1 VDTEGAQHPKEVRMC
16 LGEYGT
22 VVELLDGAR
31 AAVRFGDGT
40 LRDISLAVL
49 VAEGTTVASGD
60 TVAVSI
66 GMALHVVNDAPE
78 SDDEEVARW

>member
-1 VDTEGAQHPKEVRMC
+1 MC

-40 LRDISLAVL
+40 QREVSLAVL
-49 VAEGTTVASGD
+49 VAEGTTVTSGD

-66 GMALHVVNDAPE
+66 GMALHVVDHALEND
-78 SDDEEVARW
+78 DQEVGRW